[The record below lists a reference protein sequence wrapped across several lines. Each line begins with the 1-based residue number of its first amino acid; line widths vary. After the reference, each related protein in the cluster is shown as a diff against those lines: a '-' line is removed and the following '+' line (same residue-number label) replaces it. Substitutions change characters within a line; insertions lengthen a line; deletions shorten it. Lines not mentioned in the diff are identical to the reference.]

1 MNLIV
6 ILNPD
11 SLLDIGTGFGKY
23 GLLCREYLELWDGRE
38 NYYQFLRRIDG
49 VEAFGKYIT
58 PLHQFVYNNIYVKDV
73 LDLVEE
79 HDYSYDLVLLVDVLE
94 HFDKLQGKVLL
105 SKLLAKNKGIF
116 ISTPKNPSKQKNA
129 FNNIYERHRSR
140 WTRKELLSI
149 IDSSNNNSSN
159 NGSESYFIHDTT
171 HLVAYIGKS
180 ASVKK
185 LRRKLLL
192 RNIKKIPSMSSIL
205 PLALRLAKRYGFIIL
220 FFLSYACCIS
230 DISYY

>member
-6 ILNPD
+6 ILNPN

-73 LDLVEE
+73 SDLVEE
-79 HDYSYDLVLLVDVLE
+79 LDYSYDLVLLVDVLE
-94 HFDKLQGKVLL
+94 HFDKLQGKALL

-149 IDSSNNNSSN
+149 IDRSNNDSSSNS
-159 NGSESYFIHDTT
+159 SESYFIHDTT
-171 HLVAYIGKS
+171 HLVAYLGKDG
-180 ASVKK
+180 SVKK

-192 RNIKKIPSMSSIL
+192 KNIKKIPSMSSIL
-205 PLALRLAKRYGFIIL
+205 PLTLRLAKRYGFITL
-220 FFLSYACCIS
+220 FFISYAYCIS
-230 DISYY
+230 DVLYY